1 MKKQIGMAAAM
12 LIFPLYFM
20 YRAFNEI
27 EAMEYGASF
36 WVHKKRSA
44 ASTPQATED
53 SSPESAT
60 PTVTESAHIPGL
72 EMAAATDDE
81 TKKAPKP
88 RPRAAK
94 KSTTSD

>member
-1 MKKQIGMAAAM
+1 MKKQIGLAAAM

-44 ASTPQATED
+44 ASTPQAAED
-53 SSPESAT
+53 TSPEGAP

-72 EMAAATDDE
+72 EMATSMDDE

-88 RPRAAK
+88 RARAAK
-94 KSTTSD
+94 KSATSD